1 MAENE
6 NVVAEE
12 TAPEIKPEP
21 AEPSK
26 AKKVGAAIKEWF
38 RKLTVKLKRNTKVIP
53 QIYLV
58 VIMFIWLIW
67 LFTFSQTVDAIRSA
81 EWVGLFVFIIT
92 LLSILAV
99 ALFGSA
105 FPKRKKVNKVML
117 GMLFAFLAIIIACSV
132 LYYIQAGDYI
142 DAQNYTSEDLAEKP
156 FLYKSLS
163 LAIAN
168 IVLNGIGIILLA
180 TLPLYTKLIKKI
192 NTRKVIESSQLSED
206 AIDQSAEV

>member
-26 AKKVGAAIKEWF
+26 GKKVGAAVKEWF
-38 RKLTVKLKRNTKVIP
+38 RKLAVKLKRNTKVIP

-58 VIMFIWLIW
+58 IIMFIWLIW
-67 LFTFSQTVDAIRSA
+67 LFTFSQTVNEISAA
-81 EWVGLFVFIIT
+81 EWVGLFVFLIT

-105 FPKRKKVNKVML
+105 FPKRKKTNIVML
-117 GMLFAFLAIIIACSV
+117 CLLFVFLAVIIACSV
-132 LYYIQAGDYI
+132 LYYVQAGNYI
-142 DAQNYTSEDLAEKP
+142 DAQKYTEAEKLAKP
-156 FLYKSLS
+156 YLYQSLD
-163 LAIAN
+163 LAIATA
-168 IVLNGIGIILLA
+168 VLNGVGVILLA
-180 TLPLYTKLIKKI
+180 TLPLYTKLIQKI
-192 NTRKVIESSQLSED
+192 NTRKVLEVSQLSED
-206 AIDQSAEV
+206 AIDTDAEV